1 MPTTTW
7 QIQETNTYTVIMCGH
22 EGCGVRFAMDDG
34 FIRARREDHATF
46 YCPNG
51 HPRWY
56 PPGSSEAEKERKARR
71 EAEQEAIRIRA
82 QLDQA
87 RASNAT
93 LRRSRS
99 ALKGEVTKAR
109 KRAARTQCP
118 VADCKRTF
126 APTNMQRH
134 VETEHP
140 HWHPEPTL
148 EQL

>member
-1 MPTTTW
+1 MPRTM
-7 QIQETNTYTVIMCGH
+7 TYTGELTIVSCTPECGI
-22 EGCGVRFAMDDG
+22 VFAVPKDLYSQ
-34 FIRARREDHATF
+34 ARNVNPG
-46 YCPNG
+46 PNG
-51 HPRWY
+51 TSITCPLGHSFHY
-56 PPGSSEAEKERKARR
+56 VAKSDAQIER
-71 EAEQEAIRIRA
+71 EARAAAEREATRVKA
-82 QLDQA
+82 QLDQERA
-87 RASNAT
+87 RVQM

-140 HWHPEPTL
+140 HWHPEPEL
-148 EQL
+148 EPA